1 MAGSQAPA
9 PIVLWDHT
17 RGGIRWRVSIHPE
30 IVREGVQVVRFLKR
44 GKTRKLL
51 DQFREWGPQG
61 WICPPS
67 AKVPMDLIERI
78 ERELQRRIP
87 PSGPSAAGGTRP
99 SIHRV
104 TCRGAGEAIRC
115 GGMSFSAF
123 LALDLVEAW
132 LPDPYRRKA
141 YPQLP

>member
-67 AKVPMDLIERI
+67 AKVPIDLVERI
-78 ERELQRRIP
+78 ERELQRRMP
-87 PSGPSAAGGTRP
+87 PSGPSAAGSTRP
-99 SIHRV
+99 AIQRV
-104 TCRGAGEAIRC
+104 TSMGAREAVSC
-115 GGMSFSAF
+115 GRMSFPAF
-123 LALDLVEAW
+123 LAMELIEAS
-132 LPDPYRRKA
+132 LPDPFRRMA
-141 YPQLP
+141 SPQLH